1 MYELP
6 SFIFSCISHNLQ
18 QPTQKTQ
25 IKKMKSEIYNQ
36 KKLKPHRK
44 ILRREMT
51 PAESK
56 LWTFLKSKQLEGRKF
71 RRQHSVGPYIVDFY
85 CPAESLVLE
94 LDGEV
99 HNDQMRRDYD
109 ETRQEYMEN
118 LGLKVL
124 RFENRQIFTDI
135 DNVLESIKK
144 HFKE

>member
-1 MYELP
+1 
-6 SFIFSCISHNLQ
+6 
-18 QPTQKTQ
+18 
-25 IKKMKSEIYNQ
+25 MKSEIYNQ